1 MRSERLSSERFP
13 AIDKYSPEGA
23 DWAWESADTRRV
35 YTIAGLNRVREISAR
50 QLFVAIDL
58 LLKGFA
64 GARNQHY
71 LQLWRPAV

>member
-23 DWAWESADTRRV
+23 DWAWESAVTRRV

-71 LQLWRPAV
+71 LQLWRPAA